1 MYNVLIV
8 EDDPMARKLMEIFVS
23 TSDNYNLV
31 PSLDSAAMAELYC
44 MTRRVDLILMDV
56 CTAMDANGIEAAEKL
71 KKKYPETK
79 IIIITSQPEYSY
91 ISHARK
97 IGVESFWYK
106 EPTAEALIKVM
117 DRTMAGESIYPDS
130 APVTRLGAALSNDF
144 TERELEVLRELV
156 SGKTDAAIAETL
168 CLSVTRVKQHIQ
180 RIREKTQFSN
190 RTELAVRA
198 RESGLVIGDYKNANN
213 NKS

>member
-8 EDDPMARKLMEIFVS
+8 EDDPMARKLLEIFVS
-23 TSDNYNLV
+23 TSDQYHLV

-44 MTRRVDLILMDV
+44 MTNQVDLILMDV

-71 KKKYPETK
+71 KKLYPQIK

-91 ISHARK
+91 IAHARK

-106 EPTAEALIKVM
+106 EPTADAPLKVM

-130 APVTRLGAALSNDF
+130 APITRLGAALSNDF

-180 RIREKTQFSN
+180 RIREKTQFAN

-198 RESGLVIGDYKNANN
+198 RESGLVIGDYKPL
-213 NKS
+213 

>member
-8 EDDPMARKLMEIFVS
+8 EDDPMARKLLEIFVS
-23 TSDNYNLV
+23 TSDHYHLV

-44 MTRRVDLILMDV
+44 MTNRVDLILMDV
-56 CTAMDANGIEAAEKL
+56 CTAMDANGLEAAEKL
-71 KKKYPETK
+71 KKNYPQIK

-91 ISHARK
+91 IAHARK

-106 EPTAEALIKVM
+106 EPTAEALLKVM

-130 APVTRLGAALSNDF
+130 SPVTRLGAALSNDF
-144 TERELEVLRELV
+144 TERELEVLSELV
-156 SGKTDAAIAETL
+156 NGKTDAAIAETL

-198 RESGLVIGDYKNANN
+198 RESGLVIGDTRTL
-213 NKS
+213 

>member
-8 EDDPMARKLMEIFVS
+8 EDDPMARKLLEIFVA
-23 TSDNYNLV
+23 TSDNYHLV
-31 PSLDSAAMAELYC
+31 PSLDSAAMVELYC
-44 MTRRVDLILMDV
+44 MTNHVDLVLMDV
-56 CTAMDANGIEAAEKL
+56 CTSMDANGIEAAVKL
-71 KKKYPETK
+71 KKNYPQIK
-79 IIIITSQPEYSY
+79 IIIMTSQPEYSY
-91 ISHARK
+91 IDQARK

-106 EPTAEALIKVM
+106 EPTAEALLKMM

-130 APVTRLGAALSNDF
+130 APVIRLGAALSEDF

-156 SGKTDAAIAETL
+156 SGKTDAAIAESL

-180 RIREKTQFSN
+180 HIREKTQFAN

-198 RESGLVIGDYKNANN
+198 RDC
-213 NKS
+213 

>member
-1 MYNVLIV
+1 MNNVLIV
-8 EDDPMARKLMEIFVS
+8 EDDPMARKLLEIFVS
-23 TSDNYNLV
+23 TSDQYHLL

-44 MTRRVDLILMDV
+44 MTNRVDLILMDV
-56 CTAMDANGIEAAEKL
+56 CTALDANGIEAAEKL
-71 KKKYPETK
+71 KKHYPQIK

-91 ISHARK
+91 IAHARK

-106 EPTAEALIKVM
+106 EPTAEALLKIM
-117 DRTMAGESIYPDS
+117 DRTLAGESIYPDS
-130 APVTRLGAALSNDF
+130 APVTRLGAALSDDF

-180 RIREKTQFSN
+180 RIREKTQFAN

-198 RESGLVIGDYKNANN
+198 RESGLVIGDYKHL
-213 NKS
+213 

>member
-8 EDDPMARKLMEIFVS
+8 EDDPMARKLLEIFIS
-23 TSDNYNLV
+23 TSQNYHLL

-44 MTRRVDLILMDV
+44 MTNRVDLILMDV
-56 CTAMDANGIEAAEKL
+56 CTAMDANGIEVAEKL
-71 KKKYPETK
+71 KQLYPQTK

-91 ISHARK
+91 IAHARK
-97 IGVESFWYK
+97 IGVDSFWYK
-106 EPTAEALIKVM
+106 EPTAEALLKIM

-130 APVTRLGAALSNDF
+130 APITRLGAALSNDF

-168 CLSVTRVKQHIQ
+168 CLSVTRVKQHIL
-180 RIREKTQFSN
+180 RIREKTQFAN

-198 RESGLVIGDYKNANN
+198 RESGLVIGEYQGE
-213 NKS
+213 

>member
-1 MYNVLIV
+1 MVNVLIV
-8 EDDPMARKLMEIFVS
+8 EDDPMARKLLEIFVS
-23 TSDNYNLV
+23 TSEQYHLL

-44 MTRRVDLILMDV
+44 MTNRVDLILMDV
-56 CTAMDANGIEAAEKL
+56 CTALDANGIEAAEKL
-71 KKKYPETK
+71 KQNYPLVK

-91 ISHARK
+91 IAHARK

-106 EPTAEALIKVM
+106 EPAAEALLKIM

-130 APVTRLGAALSNDF
+130 APVTRLGAALSDDF

-180 RIREKTQFSN
+180 RIREKTQFAN

-198 RESGLVIGDYKNANN
+198 RESGLVIGDYKHL
-213 NKS
+213 

>member
-8 EDDPMARKLMEIFVS
+8 EDDPMARKLLEIFIA
-23 TSDNYNLV
+23 TSANYHLL

-44 MTRRVDLILMDV
+44 MTNQVDLILMDV
-56 CTAMDANGIEAAEKL
+56 CTAMDANGIEVAEKL
-71 KKKYPETK
+71 KRNYPQTK
-79 IIIITSQPEYSY
+79 IIIITSQPEYTY
-91 ISHARK
+91 IAHARK
-97 IGVESFWYK
+97 IGVDSFWYK
-106 EPTAEALIKVM
+106 EPTAEALLKIM

-130 APVTRLGAALSNDF
+130 APITRLGAALSNDF

-168 CLSVTRVKQHIQ
+168 CLSVTRVKQHIL
-180 RIREKTQFSN
+180 RIREKTQFAN

-198 RESGLVIGDYKNANN
+198 RESGLVIGEYRGE
-213 NKS
+213 

>member
-1 MYNVLIV
+1 MVNVLIV
-8 EDDPMARKLMEIFVS
+8 EDDPMARKLLEIFVS
-23 TSDNYNLV
+23 TSDQYHLL

-44 MTRRVDLILMDV
+44 MTNRVDLILMDV
-56 CTAMDANGIEAAEKL
+56 CTALDANGIEAAEKL
-71 KKKYPETK
+71 KKHYPLIK

-91 ISHARK
+91 IAHARK

-106 EPTAEALIKVM
+106 EPTAEALLKIM

-130 APVTRLGAALSNDF
+130 APVTRLGAALSDDF

-180 RIREKTQFSN
+180 RIREKTQFAN

-198 RESGLVIGDYKNANN
+198 RESGLVIGDYKHV
-213 NKS
+213 

>member
-8 EDDPMARKLMEIFVS
+8 EDDPMARKLLEIFVS
-23 TSDNYNLV
+23 TSDDYHLV

-44 MTRRVDLILMDV
+44 MTNHVDLILMDV
-56 CTAMDANGIEAAEKL
+56 CTSMDANGLEAAEKL
-71 KKKYPETK
+71 KKNYPQIK

-91 ISHARK
+91 IAHARK

-106 EPTAEALIKVM
+106 EPTAEALLKVM
-117 DRTMAGESIYPDS
+117 DRTMSGESIYPDS
-130 APVTRLGAALSNDF
+130 SPVTRLGAALSNDF

-156 SGKTDAAIAETL
+156 SGKTDAAIAESL
-168 CLSVTRVKQHIQ
+168 CMSVTRVKQHIQ

-198 RESGLVIGDYKNANN
+198 RESGLVIGDYKTI
-213 NKS
+213 

>member
-1 MYNVLIV
+1 MVNVLIV
-8 EDDPMARKLMEIFVS
+8 EDDPMARKLLEIFVS
-23 TSDNYNLV
+23 TSDQYHLL

-44 MTRRVDLILMDV
+44 MTNWVDLILMDV
-56 CTAMDANGIEAAEKL
+56 CTALDANGIEAAEKL
-71 KKKYPETK
+71 KKHYPQIK

-91 ISHARK
+91 IAHARR

-106 EPTAEALIKVM
+106 EPTAEALLKIM

-130 APVTRLGAALSNDF
+130 APVTRLGAALSDDF

-180 RIREKTQFSN
+180 RIREKTQFAN

-198 RESGLVIGDYKNANN
+198 RESGLVIGDYKHL
-213 NKS
+213 

>member
-8 EDDPMARKLMEIFVS
+8 EDDPMARKLLEIFVS
-23 TSDNYNLV
+23 TSDQYHLL

-44 MTRRVDLILMDV
+44 MTNRVDLILMDV
-56 CTAMDANGIEAAEKL
+56 CTALDANGIETAEKL
-71 KKKYPETK
+71 KKNYPQIK

-91 ISHARK
+91 IDQARK

-106 EPTAEALIKVM
+106 EPTAEALLKVM

-130 APVTRLGAALSNDF
+130 APVIRLGAALSEDF

-156 SGKTDAAIAETL
+156 SGKTDAAIADTL

-180 RIREKTQFSN
+180 HIREKTQFAN

-198 RESGLVIGDYKNANN
+198 RESGLVISDYKPM
-213 NKS
+213 

>member
-8 EDDPMARKLMEIFVS
+8 EDDPMARKLLEIFVS
-23 TSDNYNLV
+23 TSEKYHLV

-44 MTRRVDLILMDV
+44 MTNQVDLVLMDV
-56 CTAMDANGIEAAEKL
+56 CTAMDMSGIEAAAKL
-71 KKKYPETK
+71 KKNYPAIK

-91 ISHARK
+91 IDQARK

-106 EPTAEALIKVM
+106 EPTAEALLKVM

-130 APVTRLGAALSNDF
+130 APVIRLGAALSEDF

-156 SGKTDAAIAETL
+156 SGKTDAAIADTL

-180 RIREKTQFSN
+180 HIREKTQFAN

-198 RESGLVIGDYKNANN
+198 RESGLVISDYRPM
-213 NKS
+213 

>member
-8 EDDPMARKLMEIFVS
+8 EDDPMARKLLEIFVS
-23 TSDNYNLV
+23 TSEKYHLV

-44 MTRRVDLILMDV
+44 ITNHVDLVLMDV
-56 CTAMDANGIEAAEKL
+56 CTSMDMSGIEASAKL
-71 KKKYPETK
+71 KKNYPEIK

-91 ISHARK
+91 IDQARK

-106 EPTAEALIKVM
+106 EPTAEALLKVM

-130 APVTRLGAALSNDF
+130 APVIRLGAALSEDF
-144 TERELEVLRELV
+144 TERELEILRELV

-180 RIREKTQFSN
+180 HIREKTQFAN

-198 RESGLVIGDYKNANN
+198 RESGLVIGDYKTL
-213 NKS
+213 

>member
-23 TSDNYNLV
+23 TSDQYHLV
-31 PSLDSAAMAELYC
+31 PSLDSAARAELYC
-44 MTRRVDLILMDV
+44 MTNRVDLILMDV
-56 CTAMDANGIEAAEKL
+56 CTAMDANGIETAEKL
-71 KKKYPETK
+71 KKKYPETT

-91 ISHARK
+91 IAHARK

-106 EPTAEALIKVM
+106 EPTAEALLKVM

-130 APVTRLGAALSNDF
+130 APVTRLGAALSDDF

-180 RIREKTQFSN
+180 RIREKTQFAN

-198 RESGLVIGDYKNANN
+198 RESGLVIGDYKPM
-213 NKS
+213 

>member
-8 EDDPMARKLMEIFVS
+8 EDDPMARKLLEIFVS
-23 TSDNYNLV
+23 TSDQYHLL

-44 MTRRVDLILMDV
+44 MTNRVDLILMDV
-56 CTAMDANGIEAAEKL
+56 CTALDANGIETAEKL
-71 KKKYPETK
+71 KQNYPQVK

-91 ISHARK
+91 IAQARK

-106 EPTAEALIKVM
+106 EPTAEALLKVM

-130 APVTRLGAALSNDF
+130 APVIRLGAALSEDF

-156 SGKTDAAIAETL
+156 SGKTDAAIADTL

-180 RIREKTQFSN
+180 HIREKTQFAN

-198 RESGLVIGDYKNANN
+198 RESGLVISDYKPM
-213 NKS
+213 

>member
-1 MYNVLIV
+1 MHNVLIV
-8 EDDPMARKLMEIFVS
+8 EDDPMARKLLEIFVS
-23 TSDNYNLV
+23 TSENYHLV

-44 MTRRVDLILMDV
+44 IANHVDLVLMDV
-56 CTAMDANGIEAAEKL
+56 CTSMDMSGIEASAKL
-71 KKKYPETK
+71 KKNYPEIK

-91 ISHARK
+91 IDQARK

-106 EPTAEALIKVM
+106 EPTAEALLKVM
-117 DRTMAGESIYPDS
+117 DRTMAGESVYPDS
-130 APVTRLGAALSNDF
+130 APIIRLGAALSEDF

-156 SGKTDAAIAETL
+156 SGKTDAAIADTL

-180 RIREKTQFSN
+180 HIREKTQFAN

-198 RESGLVIGDYKNANN
+198 RESGLVIGDYKPL
-213 NKS
+213 

>member
-8 EDDPMARKLMEIFVS
+8 EDDPMARKLLEIFVA
-23 TSDNYNLV
+23 TSDNYHLV
-31 PSLDSAAMAELYC
+31 PSLDSAAMVELYC
-44 MTRRVDLILMDV
+44 MTNHVDLVLMVV
-56 CTAMDANGIEAAEKL
+56 CTSMDANGIEAAVKL
-71 KKKYPETK
+71 KKNYPQIK
-79 IIIITSQPEYSY
+79 IIIMTSQPEYSY
-91 ISHARK
+91 IDQARK

-106 EPTAEALIKVM
+106 EPTAEALLKMM

-130 APVTRLGAALSNDF
+130 APVIRLGAALSEDF

-156 SGKTDAAIAETL
+156 SGKTDAAIAESL

-180 RIREKTQFSN
+180 HIREKTQFAN

-198 RESGLVIGDYKNANN
+198 RESGLVIGDYKPLQ
-213 NKS
+213 

>member
-1 MYNVLIV
+1 MVNVLIV
-8 EDDPMARKLMEIFVS
+8 EDDPMARKLLEIFVS
-23 TSDNYNLV
+23 TSEQYHLL

-44 MTRRVDLILMDV
+44 MTNRVDLILMDV
-56 CTAMDANGIEAAEKL
+56 CTALDANGIEAAEKL
-71 KKKYPETK
+71 KKHYPQIK

-91 ISHARK
+91 IAHARK

-106 EPTAEALIKVM
+106 EPTAEALLKIM

-130 APVTRLGAALSNDF
+130 APVTRLGAALSDDF

-180 RIREKTQFSN
+180 RIREKTQFAN

-198 RESGLVIGDYKNANN
+198 RESGLVIGDYKHL
-213 NKS
+213 

>member
-8 EDDPMARKLMEIFVS
+8 EDDPMARKLLEIFVS
-23 TSDNYNLV
+23 TSEKYHLV

-44 MTRRVDLILMDV
+44 ITNQVDLVLMDV
-56 CTAMDANGIEAAEKL
+56 CTAMDMSGIEAAAKL
-71 KKKYPETK
+71 KKNYPAIK

-91 ISHARK
+91 IDQARK

-106 EPTAEALIKVM
+106 EPTAEALLKVM

-130 APVTRLGAALSNDF
+130 APVIRLGAALSEDF

-156 SGKTDAAIAETL
+156 SGKTDAAIADTL

-180 RIREKTQFSN
+180 HIREKTQFAN

-198 RESGLVIGDYKNANN
+198 RESGLVIGDYKPM
-213 NKS
+213 

>member
-8 EDDPMARKLMEIFVS
+8 EDDPMARKLLEIFVS
-23 TSDNYNLV
+23 TSENYHLV

-44 MTRRVDLILMDV
+44 ITNHVDLVLMDV
-56 CTAMDANGIEAAEKL
+56 CTAMDMSGIEAAAKL
-71 KKKYPETK
+71 KKNYPEIK

-91 ISHARK
+91 IDQARK

-106 EPTAEALIKVM
+106 EPTAEALLKIM
-117 DRTMAGESIYPDS
+117 DRTMAGESVYPDS
-130 APVTRLGAALSNDF
+130 APVIRLGAALSEDF

-180 RIREKTQFSN
+180 HIREKTQFAN

-198 RESGLVIGDYKNANN
+198 RESGLVIGDYKPL
-213 NKS
+213 

>member
-8 EDDPMARKLMEIFVS
+8 EDDPMARKLLEIFVA
-23 TSDNYNLV
+23 TSDNYHLV
-31 PSLDSAAMAELYC
+31 PSLASAAMVELYC
-44 MTRRVDLILMDV
+44 MTNHVDLVLMDV
-56 CTAMDANGIEAAEKL
+56 CTSMDANGIEAAVKL
-71 KKKYPETK
+71 KKNYPQIK
-79 IIIITSQPEYSY
+79 IIIMTSQPEYSY
-91 ISHARK
+91 IDQARK

-106 EPTAEALIKVM
+106 EPTAEALLKMM

-130 APVTRLGAALSNDF
+130 APVIRLGAALSEDF

-156 SGKTDAAIAETL
+156 RGKTDAAIAESL

-180 RIREKTQFSN
+180 HIREKTQFAN

-198 RESGLVIGDYKNANN
+198 RESGLVIGDYKPLQ
-213 NKS
+213 

>member
-8 EDDPMARKLMEIFVS
+8 EDDLMARKLLEIFVS
-23 TSDNYNLV
+23 TSENYHLV

-44 MTRRVDLILMDV
+44 MTNQVDLVLMDV
-56 CTAMDANGIEAAEKL
+56 CTAMDMSGIEAAAKL
-71 KKKYPETK
+71 KKNYPAIK

-91 ISHARK
+91 IDQARK

-106 EPTAEALIKVM
+106 EPTAEALLKVM

-130 APVTRLGAALSNDF
+130 APVIRLGAALSEDF

-156 SGKTDAAIAETL
+156 NGKTDATIAETL

-180 RIREKTQFSN
+180 HIREKTQFAN

-198 RESGLVIGDYKNANN
+198 RESGLVIGDYKPM
-213 NKS
+213 